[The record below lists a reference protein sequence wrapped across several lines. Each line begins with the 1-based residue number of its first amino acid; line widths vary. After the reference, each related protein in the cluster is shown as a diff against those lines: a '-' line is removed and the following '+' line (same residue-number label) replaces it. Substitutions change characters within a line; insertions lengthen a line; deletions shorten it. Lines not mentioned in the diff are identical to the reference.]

1 MAAALYAGTTVLALA
16 ACGSTN
22 AGGATS
28 CGDFTRMSS
37 DDQKSVIA
45 TMLDDQGSSTSN
57 GNISLTQL
65 SAVAYCATVGSDSSP
80 ISNIDHG

>member
-1 MAAALYAGTTVLALA
+1 MLSATGRRRGVVAALSASMTVLALA

-45 TMLDDQGSSTSN
+45 TMLG
-57 GNISLTQL
+57 LL
-65 SAVAYCATVGSDSSP
+65 
-80 ISNIDHG
+80 HG